1 MIGCN
6 SHFEP
11 QHYMQNFFA
20 DCIIIFHKKLT
31 VKIFSTKPG
40 VSVVTNA
47 TFLIKTYII
56 TNQITRITSKPSTKY
71 TALIKTVNGICNNQ
85 GHLHW
90 QSKLSSY
97 E

>member
-11 QHYMQNFFA
+11 QYSMQYFFA
-20 DCIIIFHKKLT
+20 DCINNFDQKHF
-31 VKIFSTKPG
+31 VKIFSTKTV
-40 VSVVTNA
+40 VSVATNA

-56 TNQITRITSKPSTKY
+56 TNELLHTKY
-71 TALIKTVNGICNNQ
+71 TALITTVNGICNNQ

-90 QSKLSSY
+90 QSKLTSY
-97 E
+97 D